1 MNIDVAYL
9 IILIGS
15 NICMYNYC
23 KWYFIRHTI
32 DVLEEKGVLVLEDE
46 QK

>member
-1 MNIDVAYL
+1 MNNDVATL
-9 IILIGS
+9 IWLVIT
-15 NICMYNYC
+15 NIATYNYC

-32 DVLEEKGVLVLEDE
+32 DVLEEKGVLDLEDE

>member
-1 MNIDVAYL
+1 MNNDVATL
-9 IILIGS
+9 IWLVIT
-15 NICMYNYC
+15 YNYC

-32 DVLEEKGVLVLEDE
+32 DVLEEKGVLDLEDE